1 MSNRKTIQINPEL
14 FSMSPKKKGR
24 PLTPKNKGGKKTPM
38 LRPNS
43 LKKKLIQRV
52 KEHKLKEGPY
62 NTTGMTSIHTPSINE
77 GDNYIEEFSDSIQ
90 YLSQLSNQSK
100 EASKRVRSKSTT
112 LKNYDSSAFTTPH
125 VEVDLPEELRTVPPV
140 PYIPENEPAIQLSA
154 PSTRPGDVPYGCLKG
169 GSKPTF
175 KSWTKTQKHHSPIQ
189 QSAPSLNLSS
199 IDTMA
204 NHEPSSLREQKL
216 VDLKNR
222 LKQKSHVYSDNVVSE
237 TIPMIAT
244 PLISTLSHNPFPPQP
259 ITSNESN
266 VAGSRQKSSEVVNIT
281 EPAVPKKTKT
291 TTKRTYTLGKNTKKR
306 SVGIL
311 IKDRKTRK
319 RVLDAHRGL
328 KRKPITD
335 VKQHLRDQGLIKA
348 GSKAP
353 NDILRKMYESS
364 MLSGD
369 IVNQDSGVLMHNFL
383 NDHD

>member
-1 MSNRKTIQINPEL
+1 
-14 FSMSPKKKGR
+14 
-24 PLTPKNKGGKKTPM
+24 
-38 LRPNS
+38 
-43 LKKKLIQRV
+43 
-52 KEHKLKEGPY
+52 
-62 NTTGMTSIHTPSINE
+62 
-77 GDNYIEEFSDSIQ
+77 
-90 YLSQLSNQSK
+90 
-100 EASKRVRSKSTT
+100 
-112 LKNYDSSAFTTPH
+112 
-125 VEVDLPEELRTVPPV
+125 
-140 PYIPENEPAIQLSA
+140 
-154 PSTRPGDVPYGCLKG
+154 
-169 GSKPTF
+169 
-175 KSWTKTQKHHSPIQ
+175 
-189 QSAPSLNLSS
+189 
-199 IDTMA
+199 
-204 NHEPSSLREQKL
+204 
-216 VDLKNR
+216 
-222 LKQKSHVYSDNVVSE
+222 
-237 TIPMIAT
+237 MIAT

-259 ITSNESN
+259 ITSHESN
-266 VAGSRQKSSEVVNIT
+266 VTGSRQKSSEVVNIT

-306 SVGIL
+306 FVGIL